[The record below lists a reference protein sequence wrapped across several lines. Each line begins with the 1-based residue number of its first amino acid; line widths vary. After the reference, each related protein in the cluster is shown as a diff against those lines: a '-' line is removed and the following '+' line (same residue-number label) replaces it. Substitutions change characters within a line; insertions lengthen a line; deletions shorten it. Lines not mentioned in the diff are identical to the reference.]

1 MWIIEATTG
10 IDHNLYHFECSGILT
25 HLQLYLENGDDLS
38 EIARRCQRVA
48 AIIKRAAE
56 SDKLKTDEH
65 LSHAIEELQVYV
77 T

>member
-1 MWIIEATTG
+1 MN
-10 IDHNLYHFECSGILT
+10 HNLYCFLFSGILI
-25 HLQLYLENGDDLS
+25 HLQLYMENSDDLS

-48 AIIKRAAE
+48 AVIKRAAE